1 MIVYRKYEY
10 LYNFNTVY
18 INFSRQGHQ
27 IELILVEINS
37 LNVYG
42 SAGSTTSHFN
52 ITVTITVVNHN
63 MPDSDK
69 YPPTHTLVLHT
80 HWFTSSVIIPSTPAQ
95 ISQAIFSTE
104 FTFQL
109 IILWYLPSVELRV
122 RTDLIVS
129 LSLV

>member
-63 MPDSDK
+63 RPDSDK
-69 YPPTHTLVLHT
+69 YPP
-80 HWFTSSVIIPSTPAQ
+80 PTP
-95 ISQAIFSTE
+95 
-104 FTFQL
+104 
-109 IILWYLPSVELRV
+109 
-122 RTDLIVS
+122 
-129 LSLV
+129 